1 MCYQVCM
8 NKNKI
13 LDLTERSVLIKRHR
27 AERDGRVRDRI
38 KVVLL
43 TDDGWT
49 AKRIAEALFVDEQ
62 TVRQHLQDYQ
72 ESQKLKPENGGSLPK
87 LDREQTAALTQHLD
101 QKVYVKIKDICAYV
115 IDTFGIHYS
124 VRGMT
129 DWLKRQGFTFHQP
142 CGVPAKADAAA
153 QEVFVKKYENLKS
166 TLPEGDHILFVDG
179 VHPSHAV
186 RFVRGWI
193 RKGRRVEIPTGA
205 SQKRMNLLGALN
217 LESMT
222 LNRKAYLTLNAEA
235 VIDFLAFLLV
245 TMPTGTLHIILDRGR
260 YQYCQAVWDF
270 VEKNP
275 RITLHYLPSY
285 SPNLNA
291 IEPAWKIMHEHTT
304 NNQYHRTYK
313 DFTEKINEFFD
324 KTFPENAKHWIERLS
339 DNFRVLNAPLAST

>member
-72 ESQKLKPENGGSLPK
+72 ESQKLKPENGGSSPK

-115 IDTFGIHYS
+115 FDTFGIHYS

-324 KTFPENAKHWIERLS
+324 KTFPENAKHWIDRLS